1 MAKKNDPW
9 ILCPVCHGE
18 GTTVNPNIDCNGLT
32 AEDFHEDLDFL
43 EDYMSGVY
51 DQTCAACGGK
61 RVIRKSHVRQLE
73 QNAEDRRLAAR
84 EDGNWEAYQGAGDW
98 RFG

>member
-1 MAKKNDPW
+1 MSKKESW
-9 ILCPVCHGE
+9 IVCPVCEGE
-18 GTTVNPNIDCNGLT
+18 GKTVNPNIDCNGLT
-32 AEDFHEDLDFL
+32 AEDFRDDPDFA
-43 EDYMSGVY
+43 EDYMNGMY
-51 DQTCAACGGK
+51 DVSCGACNGL
-61 RVIRKSHVRQLE
+61 RVVTKARIRELE

>member
-1 MAKKNDPW
+1 MTKDDPW
-9 ILCPVCHGE
+9 IVCPVCEGE
-18 GTTVNPNIDCNGLT
+18 GKTVNPNIDCNGLT
-32 AEDFHEDLDFL
+32 REDFDEDPDFR

-51 DQTCAACGGK
+51 DITCAACHGN
-61 RVIRKSHVRQLE
+61 RVVKQARIRELE

-84 EDGNWEAYQGAGDW
+84 ENGDYEAYCGASDW